1 MKSNWLSSRLTKS
14 KQASTMWVTLADSIQ
29 ASFASTLDG
38 IVDTITSN
46 RSVMTMSVDE
56 VKRKQESLGHFF
68 SVLDVPD
75 TEKNLTLLT
84 RLDQIHLKATEFPIK
99 DMVRRNFD
107 GLEMDW
113 SPVYAPIDQEEY
125 PYGTRLIA
133 QAEFDNL
140 DSETQDYWFMTSRGR
155 MILNLNKYLPPEEEM
170 NRIYNSINETIIPM
184 IPLDIVFDG
193 FFTQVKIKAV
203 FDVHSYTNF
212 DNPIS
217 DTFKVSYDVERR
229 NKVTEDLKSSFDV
242 EQDYFSIDSTNRN
255 ERLAYQ
261 DRDIELLGEQPLG
274 LLPLG
279 ASYTR
284 SGNSIEAES
293 IASDSLVIGDKWK
306 STEGLPAPSGRSF
319 ITQPATSNLYHLL
332 NCVVGE
338 RYAVS
343 VRKENNART
352 RFIISAS
359 NNTGGEVKEVF
370 GITHN
375 RAEYGAT
382 FQATNVAMYIVI
394 DLDVNE
400 ATICSDISVKKLT
413 AI

>member
-1 MKSNWLSSRLTKS
+1 
-14 KQASTMWVTLADSIQ
+14 
-29 ASFASTLDG
+29 
-38 IVDTITSN
+38 
-46 RSVMTMSVDE
+46 MTMSVDE

-113 SPVYAPIDQEEY
+113 SPVYAPIDQDEY

-140 DSETQDYWFMTSRGR
+140 DSDTQEYWFMTSRGR

-203 FDVHSYTNF
+203 FDIHSYTDF
-212 DNPIS
+212 DNPIT
-217 DTFKVSYDVERR
+217 DNFKVKYNVNRANKTTETLQSDFDIEEDFFSVDSATRSERA
-229 NKVTEDLKSSFDV
+229 E
-242 EQDYFSIDSTNRN
+242 
-255 ERLAYQ
+255 YQ
-261 DRDIELLGEQPLG
+261 DRSIELLGEQPLG

-284 SGNSIEAES
+284 SGGTIKTESMAGNS
-293 IASDSLVIGDKWK
+293 LPIGDKWK
-306 STEGLPAPSGRSF
+306 STEGLQVPSGRSF
-319 ITQPATSNLYHLL
+319 LVPPSSSNLYHLL

-338 RYAVS
+338 RYIIS

-352 RFIISAS
+352 RLIVSAS

-370 GITHN
+370 SVTDN
-375 RAEYGAT
+375 RAEYGVT

-394 DLDVNE
+394 DLDINDV
-400 ATICSDISVKKLT
+400 TICSDIYVKKLT